1 MKIIMNGKEFTEEE
15 YQEWLAKENKK
26 KIANKVHTTITD
38 SWIEFDG
45 QFFEDWYLLE
55 EFIETNN
62 YAPITDKDIIYY
74 TPNEVI
80 KTVTSISQIVTW
92 KDWEEEE
99 EEEEYN
105 NYEVEAALFNAC
117 IREAYGLL

>member
-1 MKIIMNGKEFTEEE
+1 MTVIMNGKKFTEQE
-15 YQEWLAKENKK
+15 YQEWLAKANKR
-26 KIANKVHTTITD
+26 KIAEYVKATNTD
-38 SWIEFDG
+38 MWIEFDG
-45 QFFEDWYLLE
+45 QFFENIDLLE
-55 EFIETNN
+55 EFIELNH

-80 KTVTSISQIVTW
+80 ETATSIAYIVTW

-99 EEEEYN
+99 EEEYN
-105 NYEVEAALFNAC
+105 NYEIEAALFNAC